1 MTTQQ
6 ALDILKRH
14 NIWRRGA
21 DIQMQSPAEIGEAID
36 KAVEVLSEFMPCENC
51 GGSGGV
57 EIGDGEYSTCPCC
70 EETQK

>member
-6 ALDILKRH
+6 ALDILKHH

-36 KAVEVLSEFMPCENC
+36 KAVEVLQEAVKQEQ
-51 GGSGGV
+51 
-57 EIGDGEYSTCPCC
+57 
-70 EETQK
+70 ETEK

>member
-1 MTTQQ
+1 MAARGVLKIKAMTTQQ

-36 KAVEVLSEFMPCENC
+36 KAVEVLQEAAKQEQ
-51 GGSGGV
+51 
-57 EIGDGEYSTCPCC
+57 
-70 EETQK
+70 ETQK